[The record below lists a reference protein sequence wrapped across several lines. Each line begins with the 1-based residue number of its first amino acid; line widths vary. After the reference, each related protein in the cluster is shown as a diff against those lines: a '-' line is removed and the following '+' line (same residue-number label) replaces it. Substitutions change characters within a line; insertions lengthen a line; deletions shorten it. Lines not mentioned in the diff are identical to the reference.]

1 VPRLPWRTLGRV
13 VLDAPFRRLLVFS
26 CWFALASGITLSA
39 QQRYPIRVLEFRYET
54 LLLLSSLMWAGQSL
68 LAPRAGRLADRLG
81 NRPVMIV
88 SLLIASAGLL
98 FFLAASLQQPW
109 WIAGAY
115 IAWIAYAG
123 LNVGL
128 DNSKLK
134 LAPADN
140 NAPYLAAYHA
150 VSDVANGAAIICGG
164 LLYDRLAEAGSDALA
179 LYAQLF
185 FWGWVAR
192 TSAVLLLARLI
203 EPDGPK

>member
-1 VPRLPWRTLGRV
+1 
-13 VLDAPFRRLLVFS
+13 
-26 CWFALASGITLSA
+26 
-39 QQRYPIRVLEFRYET
+39 
-54 LLLLSSLMWAGQSL
+54 
-68 LAPRAGRLADRLG
+68 
-81 NRPVMIV
+81 MIV

-115 IAWIAYAG
+115 VAWIAYAG

-150 VSDVANGAAIICGG
+150 VSDVANGAAIVCGG
-164 LLYDRLAEAGSDALA
+164 LLYDRLAEGGSDSLA
-179 LYAQLF
+179 LYARLF

-192 TSAVLLLARLI
+192 TSAVFFLARLI
-203 EPDGPK
+203 EPEGPK